1 MTILSQ
7 LVSPTSHHDTHDL
20 LEDWSSNSSSSIEG
34 AELEPQ
40 RVDEFHD
47 HDAMPKPKTEL
58 NPRVSFSETSL
69 LRVYKRD
76 EAYTKAKA
84 YSEVDYDLFRF
95 SMLLDARRVKE
106 LITRAPPE
114 SKKDSVKF
122 LIENKV
128 IDVADL
134 VGIEHFVL
142 GNGGFVVKARKMH
155 IKKVLLLQQQLEQRQ
170 HLSEDPAECLAKVAK
185 DSSLKSIYHAR
196 IRSAVVAS

>member
-34 AELEPQ
+34 AEIEPQ
-40 RVDEFHD
+40 RVDEFD
-47 HDAMPKPKTEL
+47 DAMPKLKTEL

-142 GNGGFVVKARKMH
+142 GNGGFVVKARKLH
-155 IKKVLLLQQQLEQRQ
+155 TKKVLLLQQQLEQRQ
-170 HLSEDPAECLAKVAK
+170 HLSEDPAESLAKVAK